1 MLYALVQV
9 RSASAALNL
18 RDYQAFSRVFTG
30 STGTFSDPTRLTRW
44 TRGFLCA
51 HVAIVVIRLSI
62 PVPSRESG
70 GLLNSHR
77 SSGACGGGGSRLSPH
92 LRRVCVSSREGAPP
106 SPKSDARPVV
116 TPPPHGRPDILH
128 VEARESYSDF
138 LIS

>member
-9 RSASAALNL
+9 RSSASAALNL

-62 PVPSRESG
+62 RALE
-70 GLLNSHR
+70 R
-77 SSGACGGGGSRLSPH
+77 MGGGTVELSPVVWG
-92 LRRVCVSSREGAPP
+92 LWRRRQPALPPPP
-106 SPKSDARPVV
+106 SAL
-116 TPPPHGRPDILH
+116 PPPPSGPRHLAGGSAP
-128 VEARESYSDF
+128 VAEE
-138 LIS
+138 